1 MGRVGE
7 IPVSFNSRNRAVLAL
22 VLRSRPGQFIDLPE
36 APVQTFEQPPVHG
49 DEIRQE
55 PDDRQKETGSQEERL
70 HVTAA
75 AAAKEEIEDANAN
88 QNATQEDEAAADK
101 EEGEGLVSGK
111 DCGRWSRPGAGY
123 IPARS

>member
-1 MGRVGE
+1 MGRAGE
-7 IPVSFNSRNRAVLAL
+7 IPGSFNSRNRAVLAL
-22 VLRSRPGQFIDLPE
+22 VLRSRPDQFIDLPE

-70 HVTAA
+70 HVT